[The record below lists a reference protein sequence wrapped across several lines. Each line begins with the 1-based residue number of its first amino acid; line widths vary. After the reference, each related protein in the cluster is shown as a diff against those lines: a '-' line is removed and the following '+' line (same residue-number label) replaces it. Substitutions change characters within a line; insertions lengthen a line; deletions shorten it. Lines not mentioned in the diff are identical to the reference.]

1 MLASRKVDVLEDDTV
16 VRATEYAAT
25 RDQAINIRASRR
37 QRDLIDQAAQ
47 VIGKSR
53 SDFML
58 ETACRE
64 AEDILLDRTYF
75 RLNPDAFARFNEL
88 LDNPPPPSDELRALL
103 LTQAPWE

>member
-1 MLASRKVDVLEDDTV
+1 MLVLRSAALLGNDTMAQTMEP
-16 VRATEYAAT
+16 ATT
-25 RDQAINIRASRR
+25 RDLAINIRASRR

-47 VIGKSR
+47 VLGKSR

-64 AEDILLDRTYF
+64 AEDVLLDRAFF
-75 RLNPDAFARFNEL
+75 RLDPEAFARFNAL

-103 LTQAPWE
+103 LRKAPWE